1 MLLPDLAGDS
11 GEGDNSHQMT
21 EGRQSGKAEIDG
33 GRLLEAARGSPALP
47 RSAVPPRR
55 CSLMEHRQLLFDE
68 LGFEPRN
75 VLYAAERH
83 PFDLY
88 RQLCDL
94 SDRYVRALGGLC
106 GPALHARRVS
116 NSWRTRC
123 SNSVGVGVISRL
135 DGKVPAERSLQVGI
149 RIYCSAVIRLLASE
163 PPVDHEIDHFA
174 QEVEC
179 G

>member
-1 MLLPDLAGDS
+1 MICS
-11 GEGDNSHQMT
+11 WS
-21 EGRQSGKAEIDG
+21 I
-33 GRLLEAARGSPALP
+33 GSSCLMS
-47 RSAVPPRR
+47 SASSRETSCMPPRDTR
-55 CSLMEHRQLLFDE
+55 LTCIDSYAIFRIDTFER
-68 LGFEPRN
+68 LGACVVQPSM
-75 VLYAAERH
+75 
-83 PFDLY
+83 P
-88 RQLCDL
+88 
-94 SDRYVRALGGLC
+94 GG
-106 GPALHARRVS
+106 AS